1 MTLLHRVASILRWI
15 VRRDDAE
22 QDLRDEMQAF
32 VEMAAADKMRDG
44 ASAAEAQRMAV
55 LDLGGVE
62 QTKERVRAGRH
73 GAWLDDVGRDI
84 RYALRTFARNP
95 GFSAVVVTTLALGVG
110 ANTAIFSL
118 VDTLMLRSLPV
129 RQPEQLVELLF
140 KYPRDPR
147 LNLYRWKDYERFRD
161 QNHVF
166 SELMAMSPERFQV
179 TDSTLA
185 PEIVDG
191 VLGTSAK

>member
-1 MTLLHRVASILRWI
+1 MTLLH
-15 VRRDDAE
+15 
-22 QDLRDEMQAF
+22 
-32 VEMAAADKMRDG
+32 
-44 ASAAEAQRMAV
+44 
-55 LDLGGVE
+55 
-62 QTKERVRAGRH
+62 AGRR
-73 GAWLDDVGRDI
+73 GAWLDDVWRDV
-84 RYALRTFARNP
+84 RYALRMFARNP

-118 VDTLMLRSLPV
+118 VDTLMFRSLPV

-166 SELMAMSPERFQV
+166 SELMA
-179 TDSTLA
+179 
-185 PEIVDG
+185 
-191 VLGTSAK
+191 